1 MVVSTKTLIFNTEE
15 TNVQGNRNFH
25 ILMMYSNYSIKTL
38 QFISVTVLKI
48 IFKHGIPEKL
58 DSGRMVWTLSLW
70 TLGRL
75 DSGRLDSKRLGAWPL
90 DAWDLD
96 AWTQDDWALGLWIL
110 GFSTPE
116 CLDFGRF

>member
-1 MVVSTKTLIFNTEE
+1 M
-15 TNVQGNRNFH
+15 
-25 ILMMYSNYSIKTL
+25 

-96 AWTQDDWALGLWIL
+96 AWTQDDWALGLWTL
-110 GFSTPE
+110 GFWTHE
-116 CLDFGRF
+116 CLDFGRFGRLDNRL

>member
-1 MVVSTKTLIFNTEE
+1 
-15 TNVQGNRNFH
+15 
-25 ILMMYSNYSIKTL
+25 MMYSNYAIKTL
-38 QFISVTVLKI
+38 QFISGTVLKI
-48 IFKHGIPEKL
+48 IFKHSIPEKL
-58 DSGRMVWTLSLW
+58 DSGPMVWTL
-70 TLGRL
+70 
-75 DSGRLDSKRLGAWPL
+75 GRLDSKRLGAWLL